1 MKSDGLTGSDCFCT
15 IYLDPANIGRTKII
29 RNTQDP
35 VWNFSSILS
44 IFRTNIQIHIN
55 VKDADDV
62 EDFVEEQVGEKVNLD
77 GLPFGDHLS
86 KGLESVGGIG
96 GLGGLASGFLDKLK
110 KDKSALGKFLGDV
123 DDLEDK
129 ISAFGEKIKDEIPV
143 ETIEEQF
150 KSGKNDHVQPLGNCP
165 SRHDNLSVDTPR
177 GHPTWTLIPFIP
189 FEALS

>member
-1 MKSDGLTGSDCFCT
+1 MSNLTT
-15 IYLDPANIGRTKII
+15 IYFQLKNLLTEPAYILDLTANQNSQTRNSECAYGGERITIGIAKPGDPQKFITGVDLSLTPYIPR
-29 RNTQDP
+29 QDLGENKYFDP
-35 VWNFSSILS
+35 IKLE
-44 IFRTNIQIHIN
+44 
-55 VKDADDV
+55 

-123 DDLEDK
+123 DDIEDK

-143 ETIEEQF
+143 DTIEEKF
-150 KSGKNDHVQPLGNCP
+150 NAGG
-165 SRHDNLSVDTPR
+165 
-177 GHPTWTLIPFIP
+177 
-189 FEALS
+189 

>member
-35 VWNFSSILS
+35 VWNYSSILS

-62 EDFVEEQVGEKVNLD
+62 EDFVEEQVGDKVNLD

-123 DDLEDK
+123 DDIEDK

-143 ETIEEQF
+143 DTLEEKF
-150 KSGKNDHVQPLGNCP
+150 KSGINNNIYWGWSQIRVSQLGSPQLGN
-165 SRHDNLSVDTPR
+165 
-177 GHPTWTLIPFIP
+177 
-189 FEALS
+189 

>member
-1 MKSDGLTGSDCFCT
+1 MVIPMACSDVSTYKFPVPKHLLLLNVIEAKKLMKSDGLTGSDCFCT

-35 VWNFSSILS
+35 VWNYSSILS

-129 ISAFGEKIKDEIPV
+129 ISAFGDKIKDEIPV
-143 ETIEEQF
+143 DTLEEKF
-150 KSGKNDHVQPLGNCP
+150 KQGIK
-165 SRHDNLSVDTPR
+165 
-177 GHPTWTLIPFIP
+177 IIK
-189 FEALS
+189 

>member
-1 MKSDGLTGSDCFCT
+1 MKISDRFG
-15 IYLDPANIGRTKII
+15 
-29 RNTQDP
+29 Q
-35 VWNFSSILS
+35 ILAVRRS
-44 IFRTNIQIHIN
+44 L

-123 DDLEDK
+123 DDIEDK

-143 ETIEEQF
+143 DTIEEKF
-150 KSGKNDHVQPLGNCP
+150 KSGINNHV
-165 SRHDNLSVDTPR
+165 
-177 GHPTWTLIPFIP
+177 
-189 FEALS
+189 